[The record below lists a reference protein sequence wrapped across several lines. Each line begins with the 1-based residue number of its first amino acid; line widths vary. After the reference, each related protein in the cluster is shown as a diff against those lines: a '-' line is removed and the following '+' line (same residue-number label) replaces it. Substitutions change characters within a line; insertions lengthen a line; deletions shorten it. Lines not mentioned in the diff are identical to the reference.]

1 MISEIYYVLAFMILH
16 TEKGIKNVII
26 KTLLLHYILQEKGY
40 AYFVMKT
47 GSFLSSIVYGS
58 E

>member
-26 KTLLLHYILQEKGY
+26 KNPSPTL
-40 AYFVMKT
+40 YFVEE
-47 GSFLSSIVYGS
+47 GLCLFCHEDRFILIINRIW

>member
-26 KTLLLHYILQEKGY
+26 KNPSPTLYFAEEGLCLFCHEDRFIL
-40 AYFVMKT
+40 
-47 GSFLSSIVYGS
+47 IVNRIR